1 MKGFAKGQSGN
12 PAGRKKGTP
21 NKVTAE
27 LRDVI
32 KNFLE
37 GHFVEV
43 ETIWTKASP
52 KDKLAFYRDL
62 LPFVIPKMQNI
73 NADINFEQLSEG
85 DLDKI
90 IDKLIK

>member
-1 MKGFAKGQSGN
+1 MKYKPGQSGN
-12 PAGRKKGTP
+12 PAGKKRGTT
-21 NKVTAE
+21 NRVTAE
-27 LRDVI
+27 LRELI
-32 KNFLE
+32 QGFLE
-37 GHFVEV
+37 SHFDEV
-43 ETIWTKASP
+43 SRIWTKASP
-52 KDKLAFYRDL
+52 RDKLAFYRDL

>member
-27 LRDVI
+27 LRELI
-32 KNFLE
+32 QGFLE
-37 GHFVEV
+37 SHFDEV
-43 ETIWTKASP
+43 SRIWTKASP
-52 KDKLAFYRDL
+52 RDKLAFYRDL
-62 LPFVIPKMQNI
+62 LPFVIPRMQN
-73 NADINFEQLSEG
+73 ASLDISFDQLSDS

-90 IDKLIK
+90 IDRLIK

>member
-12 PAGRKKGTP
+12 PAGRSKGTP

-37 GHFVEV
+37 GHFAEV
-43 ETIWTKASP
+43 SQIWSKASP
-52 KDKLAFYRDL
+52 RDKLAFYRDL

-73 NADINFEQLSEG
+73 NADINFEQLTDS

-90 IDKLIK
+90 IDRLIK